1 MSATPKKLPPTSHTA
16 HSSSPSVTSSVGVVV
31 SPASTGGIRSLGGGI
46 SVQQQIRGLGGHS
59 TVVASP
65 LKSAHT
71 LSTQQAS
78 SDSLRSLRKEKE
90 KEEKEKE
97 EAGKKRAKE
106 KEEEDDSREE
116 GGGSARTDSMGPPVK
131 RLRVTRR
138 SVAEEEMT
146 RP

>member
-1 MSATPKKLPPTSHTA
+1 MSVSPKKHPPTSHAA
-16 HSSSPSVTSSVGVVV
+16 HSSPSITSSVGVVV
-31 SPASTGGIRSLGGGI
+31 SPASAGGIRSPGGGI
-46 SVQQQIRGLGGHS
+46 SVQQQIRSLGHS

-71 LSTQQAS
+71 LSTQQANS
-78 SDSLRSLRKEKE
+78 ESLRSLRKEKE
-90 KEEKEKE
+90 KEEKEE
-97 EAGKKRAKE
+97 GKKKVKE
-106 KEEEDDSREE
+106 KEEEDDLREE